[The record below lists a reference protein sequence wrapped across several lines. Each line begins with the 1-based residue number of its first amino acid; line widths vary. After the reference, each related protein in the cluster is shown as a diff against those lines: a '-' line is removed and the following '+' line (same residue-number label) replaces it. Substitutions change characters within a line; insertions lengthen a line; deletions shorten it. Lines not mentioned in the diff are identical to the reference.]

1 MLKHLPKDSKRLKK
15 HCFVVNKMSTSTV
28 HQLIEE
34 SGFVTRGLT
43 ATQIITAKTNNAK
56 DLNIHDRISKFQN
69 QLKDEYVYRIPLKC
83 FLETGK
89 INSVVKIDFRIK
101 CHLAT
106 EIKKLFES
114 KKVLASTASIPT
126 PDAKIIFTKAPFI
139 QYEQLLLD
147 KKF

>member
-1 MLKHLPKDSKRLKK
+1 
-15 HCFVVNKMSTSTV
+15 MSTSTV

-56 DLNIHDRISKFQN
+56 DLNIHDRISKFQS

-114 KKVLASTASIPT
+114 KKGPCLNSFNSHSRCKNNFHKSTFYPV
-126 PDAKIIFTKAPFI
+126 
-139 QYEQLLLD
+139 
-147 KKF
+147 

>member
-1 MLKHLPKDSKRLKK
+1 
-15 HCFVVNKMSTSTV
+15 MSTSTV

-56 DLNIHDRISKFQN
+56 DLNIRDRISKFQS

-106 EIKKLFES
+106 EIEKLFES
-114 KKVLASTASIPT
+114 KKGPCLNSFNSHSRCKNNFHKSTFYPV
-126 PDAKIIFTKAPFI
+126 
-139 QYEQLLLD
+139 
-147 KKF
+147 

>member
-1 MLKHLPKDSKRLKK
+1 
-15 HCFVVNKMSTSTV
+15 MSTSTV

-56 DLNIHDRISKFQN
+56 DLNIRDRISKFQS

-114 KKVLASTASIPT
+114 KKGPCLNSFNSHSRCKNNFHKSTFYPVWAT
-126 PDAKIIFTKAPFI
+126 ATW
-139 QYEQLLLD
+139 
-147 KKF
+147 

>member
-1 MLKHLPKDSKRLKK
+1 MKK
-15 HCFVVNKMSTSTV
+15 HCFVVNKTSTSTV

-56 DLNIHDRISKFQN
+56 DLNIRDRISKFQS

-114 KKVLASTASIPT
+114 KKGPCLNSFNSHSRCKNNFHKSTFYPVWAT
-126 PDAKIIFTKAPFI
+126 ATW
-139 QYEQLLLD
+139 
-147 KKF
+147 